1 MSRKQFVI
9 VGLGRFG
16 RTLAET
22 LYEKGED
29 VLAIDLDEERVE
41 DIRNSV
47 THSVQADAM
56 DMEALRELGVRD
68 FDVAVVT
75 IGTDIKASGMATM
88 LMKEVGVKYV
98 IAKAHDEIH
107 GRMLQKLGADKV
119 IFPERD
125 MGRRVAHNLISGNIL
140 DFIELSPDYSMVEI
154 QSPAEWD
161 GRTLRELDLRNRM
174 HLNVIAIKRN
184 GEVNAALTPETM
196 IHVDD
201 RMLVMATE
209 DTVRK
214 LKSR

>member
-56 DMEALRELGVRD
+56 DLE
-68 FDVAVVT
+68 AVVT

-154 QSPAEWD
+154 QSPAEWG

-196 IHVDD
+196 IHAED

-209 DTVRK
+209 DTVRR

>member
-154 QSPAEWD
+154 QSPAEWG

-196 IHVDD
+196 IHAED

-209 DTVRK
+209 DTVRR